1 MNREKTSPADGAW
14 RTERRTGMLAIA
26 AAMLVAVVL
35 WFGIRF
41 YTPIPS
47 DMDSLGGRMAYALK
61 CAAVAV
67 LFTLV
72 MGVEAVAHERLRSPA
87 FDPLQGYET
96 RRMQV
101 NQRYLQNT
109 LEQTVIFL
117 VGLPGLALYMEGARE
132 MRAVLATSVVWTV
145 GRLAFWAGYHRS
157 AAMRGLG
164 APSMLLGQL
173 VLIYVAMRVGE
184 DIAGRAG
191 WWAVLGAVLLFE
203 ALLFLWT
210 RPPRPKAAL

>member
-1 MNREKTSPADGAW
+1 MNREETSPADGAW
-14 RTERRTGMLAIA
+14 RVERRKGMLAIA

-41 YTPIPS
+41 YAPVPS
-47 DMDSLGGRMAYALK
+47 GMDSLGARIAYALK
-61 CAAVAV
+61 CVAVAV

-72 MGVEAVAHERLRSPA
+72 MGIEAVAHERLRSPA

-96 RRMQV
+96 RRMRV

-117 VGLPGLALYMEGARE
+117 VGLPALALYMEDGSA
-132 MRAVLATSVVWTV
+132 MGAVLASTVVWIG

-173 VLIYVAMRVGE
+173 VLIYVAMRVGD
-184 DIAGRAG
+184 DIAGAAG
-191 WWAVLGAVLLFE
+191 WWAMLGAVLLFE
-203 ALLFLWT
+203 ALLFWWT
-210 RPPRPKAAL
+210 RSPHHRMTP